1 MERATVTRSSSS
13 VSSGGSL
20 ISQKRSSFSLRDR
33 DASFSSYLRPVHDE
47 NPRNGDQNYNSSNF
61 IIHQQN
67 LPSSTRPCTTRS
79 TTTTL
84 SDDSTEISIFD
95 AQKYFN
101 ELSVVDHH
109 HQKSVI
115 INGSN
120 RVSPVVDNNED
131 DVVEHLPGRFSSA
144 SSSIDGYSTISR
156 NYRARSFH
164 AAATPTASSE
174 ASWNSQTGLLSV
186 PPGTMAVSVRNPL
199 VSREDHE
206 KKIRSGLSSSSSTS
220 SSSFSGTRWLTFRR
234 KCPCSGKKSVRV
246 KDKSLKS
253 KTTTTHSSS
262 PPSQTAIAKGLLQS
276 NHVPL
281 NSLTPKSS
289 KKSTIPEETGS
300 SKEMEKARTANH
312 KFQDDWGRIRP
323 LDQVHRNSH
332 IGTLTET
339 DQVLIRPKQFQIQVQ
354 NQRVING
361 TSTTTTTT
369 SGFTFP
375 ILNGNGV
382 GPSFSSSS
390 SSATVKLPVLK
401 EGLLATTSTMTT
413 LVEEDPPRDSL
424 EVFRPPHDL
433 SVSSRKSADYRTPTT
448 FTVPASPKYRTNNN
462 DDDVASDA
470 SSDLFEIESFSTS
483 TQTTTTATTATYP
496 SMFQYH
502 NQRRDSLDEASTF
515 HAVRRYG
522 GGGPHG
528 VMMMNMYCRRSLD
541 EPMTPS
547 TEYCYEPSEASIDW
561 SVTTAEGFDR
571 ASVTNASEAEHTT
584 TSYKAMR
591 TTAMEPEKSRRRMS
605 GGGGLLMSCRCEKAV
620 SVVGPQPVK
629 LAAPMPQPALGG
641 AERVV
646 VGPGLSQ
653 SGSSTLGMWVVGTTA
668 ANKTPLARSHS
679 ARLSRPF
686 ATS

>member
-1 MERATVTRSSSS
+1 MERATVIRSSSS
-13 VSSGGSL
+13 VSAGGSL
-20 ISQKRSSFSLRDR
+20 ISQKRSSFSVRDT

-47 NPRNGDQNYNSSNF
+47 NPRNGDNNNNNNDDF
-61 IIHQQN
+61 IVHQQN
-67 LPSSTRPCTTRS
+67 LPSSNRPCTT
-79 TTTTL
+79 TL
-84 SDDSTEISIFD
+84 VDDSTEISIFD

-109 HQKSVI
+109 HHHHQKAVI

-120 RVSPVVDNNED
+120 RVSPVVDNIED
-131 DVVEHLPGRFSSA
+131 DVVEHIPGRFSSA

-199 VSREDHE
+199 VSSEDHE
-206 KKIRSGLSSSSSTS
+206 KKIRSGLSS

-234 KCPCSGKKSVRV
+234 KCPCSGKKSVQV

-253 KTTTTHSSS
+253 KTTSTHSPS

-276 NHVPL
+276 HHVPP
-281 NSLTPKSS
+281 NPFTPKSS
-289 KKSTIPEETGS
+289 KTSAILEQTRS
-300 SKEMEKARTANH
+300 SMEMEKAGTANYR
-312 KFQDDWGRIRP
+312 FQDDWGRRRP

-332 IGTLTET
+332 IATLTDT
-339 DQVLIRPKQFQIQVQ
+339 DQVLIRPKQLQIQVQ
-354 NQRVING
+354 NQRAING
-361 TSTTTTTT
+361 TSTTTNT

-375 ILNGNGV
+375 ILNVNGV
-382 GPSFSSSS
+382 VPSSSS
-390 SSATVKLPVLK
+390 STVKLPVLK

-413 LVEEDPPRDSL
+413 LVEEEDPPRDSL
-424 EVFRPPHDL
+424 EVFRPPYDL
-433 SVSSRKSADYRTPTT
+433 SVSSRKSADYRTPTN
-448 FTVPASPKYRTNNN
+448 FTVPASPKSRTNNN

-502 NQRRDSLDEASTF
+502 SQRRDSLDEASTF

-522 GGGPHG
+522 GGPNG
-528 VMMMNMYCRRSLD
+528 VMMMNMYCRRSLED
-541 EPMTPS
+541 PMTPS

-571 ASVTNASEAEHTT
+571 ASVTNASEAEH
-584 TSYKAMR
+584 AR
-591 TTAMEPEKSRRRMS
+591 TPYTATEPEKGRRRMS
-605 GGGGLLMSCRCEKAV
+605 GGSGLLMSCRCEKAV

-629 LAAPMPQPALGG
+629 LAAPVPQAALGG
-641 AERVV
+641 AERVG
-646 VGPGLSQ
+646 VGSGLSQ
-653 SGSSTLGMWVVGTTA
+653 SGSSTLGMWVVGTSA

-679 ARLSRPF
+679 ARMSHPF